1 MNKKNKDVKKK
12 KYVFFEFIDN
22 SNGEMYSKGTCKEA

>member
-1 MNKKNKDVKKK
+1 MMSKK

>member
-12 KYVFFEFIDN
+12 ICFFEFIDN
-22 SNGEMYSKGTCKEA
+22 SNREMYSKGTCKEA